1 MSLAAAAADFRAAVD
16 AAPRV
21 DAATFAR
28 RTRNA
33 IAQAVLAAAFSSG
46 EEEVGA
52 PEHPAPARSACPR
65 SGPVEGVWG
74 NREVPP
80 GTCSA
85 MQAHVGPE
93 LAAQLVELYDGC
105 PDWTSR
111 AIDVLEPLHAL
122 ARPS

>member
-1 MSLAAAAADFRAAVD
+1 VSLAAAAADFRAAVD
-16 AAPRV
+16 TAPSV

-33 IAQAVLAAAFSSG
+33 IAQAVLAAALSQD
-46 EEEVGA
+46 EEVGA
-52 PEHPAPARSACPR
+52 PDHAAPARGACPR
-65 SGPVEGVWG
+65 SGPVEGLWG
-74 NREVPP
+74 NRAVPRA
-80 GTCSA
+80 TCCA
-85 MQAHVGPE
+85 LRAHVGDE

>member
-33 IAQAVLAAAFSSG
+33 IAQAVLAAALAPD
-46 EEEVGA
+46 EEVGDAEHA
-52 PEHPAPARSACPR
+52 P
-65 SGPVEGVWG
+65 PVDDVRVHAGE
-74 NREVPP
+74 P
-80 GTCSA
+80 
-85 MQAHVGPE
+85 
-93 LAAQLVELYDGC
+93 LASQLVELYDGC

-111 AIDVLEPLHAL
+111 AIDVLKPLHAL

>member
-1 MSLAAAAADFRAAVD
+1 VSLAAAAADFRAAVD

-33 IAQAVLAAAFSSG
+33 IAQAVLAAAFSPDD
-46 EEEVGA
+46 EVGGPDHA
-52 PEHPAPARSACPR
+52 P
-65 SGPVEGVWG
+65 PVDDVRVHAGE
-74 NREVPP
+74 P
-80 GTCSA
+80 
-85 MQAHVGPE
+85 
-93 LAAQLVELYDGC
+93 LAAQLVELYQGC